1 MCTLKRPGFQPERV
15 GRFSRE
21 IRPDPPRARPGPAGP
36 PLAVFWCTGQIF
48 NEGGSPMDV
57 PVDLFIRAGQPDTT
71 EALRAYAT
79 RKLSFALRR
88 FTQRVRHV
96 TLRLVDE
103 NGPRKG
109 VDSRCSI
116 TIELSDGRRIFVDAI
131 AAWPFTAIT
140 QAARRLNEALRRD
153 FDRQVDYRSRPAEGS
168 PHLYG
173 A

>member
-1 MCTLKRPGFQPERV
+1 
-15 GRFSRE
+15 
-21 IRPDPPRARPGPAGP
+21 
-36 PLAVFWCTGQIF
+36 
-48 NEGGSPMDV
+48 MDV
-57 PVDLFIRAGQPDTT
+57 PMDLFIRAGQPDTT
-71 EALRAYAT
+71 ETLRAYAT

-88 FTQRVRHV
+88 FAHRVRHV

-116 TIELSDGRRIFVDAI
+116 TAELYDGRRIFVDAI

-153 FDRQVDYRSRPAEGS
+153 LDRQVDYRSGPAEEF
-168 PHLYG
+168 PYLYG